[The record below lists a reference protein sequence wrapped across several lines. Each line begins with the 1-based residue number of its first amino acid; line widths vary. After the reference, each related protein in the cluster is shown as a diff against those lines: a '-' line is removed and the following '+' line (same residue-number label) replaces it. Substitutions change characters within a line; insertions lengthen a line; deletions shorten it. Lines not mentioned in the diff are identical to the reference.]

1 MLPIY
6 AKTSNQGFF
15 PSLFND
21 FFNDS
26 WIMPQFHSTSPAIN
40 VSEDVII
47 SLVNKV
53 VNEIDGVAGL
63 ATTAGSE
70 LAELIG
76 IKNVNKGTKVQIKE
90 DSFIVDVLIL
100 VKYHYNLVDVAK
112 KVQDA
117 IYDGVISVTGVE
129 TAQVNVHVSG
139 IAFEK

>member
-1 MLPIY
+1 MADNYITLQEE
-6 AKTSNQGFF
+6 KGG
-15 PSLFND
+15 
-21 FFNDS
+21 
-26 WIMPQFHSTSPAIN
+26 IN
-40 VSEDVII
+40 VII

-100 VKYHYNLVDVAK
+100 VKYHYNLVDVAVSIVCQGSGFYFIFIAVVFFDAANK
-112 KVQDA
+112 SVVCCFVVFVNKVVMPWLKG
-117 IYDGVISVTGVE
+117 YL
-129 TAQVNVHVSG
+129 
-139 IAFEK
+139 

>member
-1 MLPIY
+1 MADNYITLQEE
-6 AKTSNQGFF
+6 KGS
-15 PSLFND
+15 
-21 FFNDS
+21 
-26 WIMPQFHSTSPAIN
+26 IN

-90 DSFIVDVLIL
+90 DSFVVDVLIL

-117 IYDGVISVTGVE
+117 IYDGVIAVTGVE
-129 TAQVNVHVSG
+129 TEGLPRLSLSTGLIWTNKSPGCTHMCNPVFFFSLG
-139 IAFEK
+139 

>member
-1 MLPIY
+1 MADNYITLQEE
-6 AKTSNQGFF
+6 KGN
-15 PSLFND
+15 
-21 FFNDS
+21 
-26 WIMPQFHSTSPAIN
+26 IN

-63 ATTAGSE
+63 ANTAGAE

-76 IKNVNKGTKVQIKE
+76 IKNVNKGTKVQIKD

-100 VKYHYNLVDVAK
+100 VKYHFNIVDVAK

-117 IYDGVISVTGVE
+117 IYDGVIAVTGVE

>member
-1 MLPIY
+1 MADNYITLQEE
-6 AKTSNQGFF
+6 KGS
-15 PSLFND
+15 
-21 FFNDS
+21 
-26 WIMPQFHSTSPAIN
+26 IN